1 MSPNQE
7 HTPVMSVGVG
17 RSRVASKYFLHGW
30 TLMEVILKLANSA
43 VSASNTNLLGLRIMP
58 LWPQMLS
65 HSTTWRALG
74 EIVGPEKCVSNAFGL
89 VRDMRDNLIKSSK
102 VAITKCHVQLGCC
115 FVSVS
120 HPWGNERGEVAV
132 IGVKGKVAIPTD
144 KDSLLSAT
152 RYAMCLM
159 KWALCVRRFLRD
171 MEVECLEIHCPP
183 GFAIFLSAYHQAVA
197 PGHGFT
203 HWHWLKDAQ

>member
-1 MSPNQE
+1 MYCIKVFLAWPD
-7 HTPVMSVGVG
+7 VDGGDFKARKFISVNPKYKFV
-17 RSRVASKYFLHGW
+17 RVEDDAIVA
-30 TLMEVILKLANSA
+30 TDVE
-43 VSASNTNLLGLRIMP
+43 P
-58 LWPQMLS
+58 LNCLEK
-65 HSTTWRALG
+65 ALG
-74 EIVGPEKCVSNAFGL
+74 ETVGPEKRVINAFGL

-102 VAITKCHVQLGCC
+102 VAITKCHVQLGYC

-152 RYAMCLM
+152 RYAICLM
-159 KWALCVRRFLRD
+159 KWALCMMGFSRA

-183 GFAIFLSAYHQAVA
+183 GFAIFLSA
-197 PGHGFT
+197 
-203 HWHWLKDAQ
+203 